1 MQSPASITVRTVIA
15 PLLGLLLIAC
25 GGQPNLP
32 DLTTAIAI
40 RIQDD
45 WNGLSPNAP
54 ITARYALMLV
64 GGVFSGSA
72 DFSVAGGAKT
82 ASTDAVL
89 PPEVAEEFLKTL
101 AGSPVKVGDYVPLIE
116 HTDDYPSLSI
126 EIDLGT
132 EKVLFFSQSQGAD
145 RTPWGVTFGG
155 ETYVVDSDAPARALR
170 VLEPYLSR
178 EIIQELIDEP

>member
-1 MQSPASITVRTVIA
+1 MQSSASLTFRAVVA
-15 PLLGLLLIAC
+15 PLLGLLLAAC
-25 GGQPNLP
+25 SGGPALP
-32 DLTTAIAI
+32 DLTTATAI
-40 RIQDD
+40 HIQDD
-45 WNGLSPNAP
+45 WNGLSPDAP
-54 ITARYALMLV
+54 LSARYTLV
-64 GGVFSGSA
+64 LIDGVFSGAA

-101 AGSPVKVGDYVPLIE
+101 AESPVKNGDYVPLIE
-116 HTDDYPSLSI
+116 HTDDYPSLVI

-145 RTPWGVTFGG
+145 HVPWGATFGG
-155 ETYVVDSDAPARALR
+155 ETYVVDSDAPARALK